1 MTPVL
6 YCVCSSVV
14 SFRFVLFCFGLVC
27 LRHQVLSALLA
38 GAGREA
44 LNSLVAQSLSKLKA
58 TPPTA
63 VRAF

>member
-14 SFRFVLFCFGLVC
+14 SFRFGLVWFAC
-27 LRHQVLSALLA
+27 GTQVLSALMA